1 MGDRR
6 AASVTVS
13 ERTEVAV
20 VGGGPAGAVAAT
32 LLARAG
38 RAVTLFERAPV
49 PAWRAGGVFT
59 SPATMTALRRI
70 GIEETLLRALTRP
83 IPGLRVET
91 PRGTSF
97 RLTYGDDG
105 RLTAPAMGLDRPA
118 FDTTLLETA
127 KRAGVDVRSGVV
139 VRRVDLGNHP
149 AEMSIQRGATSEVVD
164 ADVVI
169 GADGLRSVVARS
181 AAVVRRA
188 PLGQRVGLTFHVRD
202 PEPDV
207 RRDARMCVLDGAYC
221 GLAPVAG
228 GRINVGIVLAG
239 ATWIRDLSA
248 HGAAA
253 VAARVL
259 AAVRVAADEPRGWRD
274 GERCDEIAGAA
285 PLSHRVAR
293 RAGERWLLIGDA
305 AGFLDPFTGEGLHRA
320 LVSAELAAESVDAHL
335 RGDRGA
341 LARYDRAMSTRFATK
356 DIVSRVVI
364 AFLDHPAAFEHVA
377 ARLARRASV
386 RETMGLVMGDLVAA
400 SRALDP
406 RFLAALLA
414 P

>member
-1 MGDRR
+1 
-6 AASVTVS
+6 VTTA
-13 ERTEVAV
+13 ERTEVAI
-20 VGGGPAGAVAAT
+20 VGGGPAGAVVAT
-32 LLARAG
+32 LLAHAG
-38 RAVTLFERAPV
+38 REVVLFERTRV

-70 GIEETLLRALTRP
+70 GVESPVLGALARP

-91 PRGTSF
+91 RRGTSF

-105 RLTAPAMGLDRPA
+105 SLAATAVGLDRPA
-118 FDTTLLETA
+118 FDAALLAMAEQ
-127 KRAGVDVRSGVV
+127 AGADVQMGVA
-139 VRRVDLGNHP
+139 VRRMTAAREGAQL
-149 AEMSIQRGATSEVVD
+149 AIQRGTATATVKAS
-164 ADVVI
+164 VVI

-181 AAVVRRA
+181 MGVVRRA
-188 PLGQRVGLTFHVRD
+188 PLGLRVGLTFHIRD
-202 PEPDV
+202 PEPGV
-207 RRDARMCVLDGAYC
+207 LRDGRMCVLDGAYC

-228 GRINVGIVLAG
+228 GRINVGIVLAS
-239 ATWIRDLSA
+239 AAWRRELSE

-253 VAARVL
+253 VSARVL
-259 AAVRVAADEPRGWRD
+259 AAVPIAADEPPGWRD

-285 PLSHRVAR
+285 PLGHRVAR
-293 RAGERWLLIGDA
+293 RAGDGWLLIGDA

-320 LVSAELAAESVDAHL
+320 LVSAELAAASVNAYL
-335 RGDRGA
+335 SGERGA
-341 LARYDRAMSTRFATK
+341 LRAYDRAMSARFATK
-356 DIVSRVVI
+356 DVVSRVVT

-377 ARLARRASV
+377 ARLARRAAV

-400 SRALDP
+400 TRALDP

>member
-1 MGDRR
+1 M
-6 AASVTVS
+6 TT

-20 VGGGPAGAVAAT
+20 VGGGPAGAVVAT
-32 LLARAG
+32 LLARGG
-38 RAVTLFERAPV
+38 RDVVVFERTPV
-49 PAWRAGGVFT
+49 PRWRAGGVFT
-59 SPATMTALRRI
+59 SPATMAALRRI
-70 GIEETLLRALTRP
+70 GVEPAVLQGLARR

-105 RLTAPAMGLDRPA
+105 SLAAPAVGLDRPA
-118 FDTTLLETA
+118 FDSALLEIA
-127 KRAGVDVRSGVV
+127 ARAGAEIRMGVA
-139 VRRVDLGNHP
+139 VRRVEVEGERPQLTV
-149 AEMSIQRGATSEVVD
+149 QRGATTTLLD
-164 ADVVI
+164 ANVVI

-181 AAVVRRA
+181 AGVVRRA
-188 PLGQRVGLTFHVRD
+188 ALGPRVGLTFHLRD
-202 PEPDV
+202 PDPDAL
-207 RRDARMCVLDGAYC
+207 RDGRMCVLDGAYC
-221 GLAPVAG
+221 GLAPVGG

-239 ATWIRDLSA
+239 ATWRRALSE

-253 VAARVL
+253 VTERVL
-259 AAVRVAADEPRGWRD
+259 RAVPVAADEPPGWRD
-274 GERCDEIAGAA
+274 GEPCDEIAGAA
-285 PLSHRVAR
+285 PLGHRVAR
-293 RAGERWLLIGDA
+293 RAGDRWLLIGDA

-320 LVSAELAAESVDAHL
+320 LVSAELAATAVERRL
-335 RGDRGA
+335 RGERGA
-341 LARYDRAMSTRFATK
+341 LRRYDRAMSARFATK
-356 DIVSRVVI
+356 DLVSRVVT

-377 ARLARRASV
+377 ARLARRTAV

>member
-1 MGDRR
+1 
-6 AASVTVS
+6 VTTAT

-20 VGGGPAGAVAAT
+20 VGGGPAGAVVAM

-38 RAVTLFERAPV
+38 REVVLLERAPV
-49 PAWRAGGVFT
+49 PRWRAGGVFT

-70 GIEETLLRALTRP
+70 GVESAVLRALARP

-105 RLTAPAMGLDRPA
+105 SLAAPAVGLDRPA
-118 FDTTLLETA
+118 FDVALLEMA
-127 KRAGVDVRSGVV
+127 ERAGADVHMGVA
-139 VRRVDLGNHP
+139 VRRVTVGGER
-149 AEMSIQRGATSEVVD
+149 AELAIQRGTTTATIE
-164 ADVVI
+164 ANVVI

-181 AAVVRRA
+181 VGVVRRA
-188 PLGQRVGLTFHVRD
+188 ALGPRVGLTYHLRD
-202 PEPDV
+202 PEPEV
-207 RRDARMCVLDGAYC
+207 LRDGRMCVLDGAYC

-228 GRINVGIVLAG
+228 GRVNVGIVLASP
-239 ATWIRDLSA
+239 AWRRELSQR
-248 HGAAA
+248 GAAA
-253 VAARVL
+253 VATRIVAS
-259 AAVRVAADEPRGWRD
+259 VRVAPDEPRGWRD
-274 GERCDEIAGAA
+274 GEPCDEIAGAA
-285 PLSHRVAR
+285 PLGHHVAR
-293 RAGERWLLIGDA
+293 RAGDNWLLVGDA

-320 LVSAELAAESVDAHL
+320 LVSAELGAACADAHL
-335 RGDRGA
+335 RGERGA
-341 LARYDRAMSTRFATK
+341 LRRYDRAMSARFTTK
-356 DIVSRVVI
+356 DVVSRVVT

-377 ARLARRASV
+377 SRLARRAAV

>member
-1 MGDRR
+1 VITGRR
-6 AASVTVS
+6 TQ
-13 ERTEVAV
+13 VAV
-20 VGGGPAGAVAAT
+20 VGGGPAGAVVAT

-38 RAVTLFERAPV
+38 REVALFERALVPV
-49 PAWRAGGVFT
+49 WRAGGVFT
-59 SPATMTALRRI
+59 SPATMAALRRI
-70 GIEETLLRALTRP
+70 GVEETLLAALARP

-105 RLTAPAMGLDRPA
+105 SLAAPAVGLDRPA
-118 FDTTLLETA
+118 FDAALLAMAEQ
-127 KRAGVDVRSGVV
+127 AGVDVRMGVT
-139 VRRVDLGNHP
+139 VRRVSVGGERTQL
-149 AEMSIQRGATSEVVD
+149 AIQTGTMTATVE
-164 ADVVI
+164 ANVVI

-181 AAVVRRA
+181 AGVVRRA
-188 PLGQRVGLTFHVRD
+188 PLGPRVGLTFHLRD

-207 RRDARMCVLDGAYC
+207 LRDGRMCVLDGAYC

-228 GRINVGIVLAG
+228 GRINVGIVLASPS
-239 ATWIRDLSA
+239 WRRELSER
-248 HGAAA
+248 GAAA
-253 VAARVL
+253 VATHVV
-259 AAVRVAADEPRGWRD
+259 AAVPVAADEPRGWRD
-274 GERCDEIAGAA
+274 GELSDYIAGAA
-285 PLSHRVAR
+285 PLAHRVSR
-293 RAGERWLLIGDA
+293 RSGDGWLLIGDA

-320 LVSAELAAESVDAHL
+320 LVSAELAAASVDAHL
-335 RGDRGA
+335 RGQGGA
-341 LARYDRAMSTRFATK
+341 LHRYDRAMSARFATK
-356 DIVSRVVI
+356 DIVSRVVT

-377 ARLARRASV
+377 ARLARRAAV

>member
-1 MGDRR
+1 
-6 AASVTVS
+6 VTAT

-20 VGGGPAGAVAAT
+20 VGGGPAGSVVAT

-38 RAVTLFERAPV
+38 REVALFDRAPV
-49 PAWRAGGVFT
+49 PRWRAGGVFT

-70 GIEETLLRALTRP
+70 GVEPAVLRVLARP

-105 RLTAPAMGLDRPA
+105 SLAAPAVGLDRPA
-118 FDTTLLETA
+118 FDAALLEMAERTGA
-127 KRAGVDVRSGVV
+127 DVRMGVA
-139 VRRVDLGNHP
+139 VRRVTVGGGR
-149 AEMSIQRGATSEVVD
+149 AELAIQRGATTATVE

-181 AAVVRRA
+181 VGAVRPA
-188 PLGQRVGLTFHVRD
+188 PLGSRVGLTYHLRD

-207 RRDARMCVLDGAYC
+207 LRDGRMCVLDGAYC

-228 GRINVGIVLAG
+228 GRINVGIVLASP
-239 ATWIRDLSA
+239 AWRRELSER
-248 HGAAA
+248 GAAA
-253 VAARVL
+253 VVTRVL
-259 AAVRVAADEPRGWRD
+259 AAVRVAPDEPPGWRD
-274 GERCDEIAGAA
+274 GEPCDEIAGAA
-285 PLSHRVAR
+285 PLGHRVAR
-293 RAGERWLLIGDA
+293 RAGDGWLLIGDA

-320 LVSAELAAESVDAHL
+320 LVSAELAAASVDAHL
-335 RGDRGA
+335 RGERGA
-341 LARYDRAMSTRFATK
+341 LRRYDRAMSARFTTK
-356 DIVSRVVI
+356 DVVSRVVT
-364 AFLDHPAAFEHVA
+364 AFLDQPAAFEYVA
-377 ARLARRASV
+377 SRLARRAGV

>member
-1 MGDRR
+1 
-6 AASVTVS
+6 VTGT

-20 VGGGPAGAVAAT
+20 VGGGPAGAVVAT

-38 RAVTLFERAPV
+38 REVALFERAPAPV
-49 PAWRAGGVFT
+49 WRAGGVFT

-70 GIEETLLRALTRP
+70 DVESAALRALARP

-91 PRGTSF
+91 ARGTSF

-105 RLTAPAMGLDRPA
+105 SLAAPAVGLDRPA
-118 FDTTLLETA
+118 FDAALLEIA
-127 KRAGVDVRSGVV
+127 ERAGANLRMGVA
-139 VRRVDLGNHP
+139 VRRVTVGGGRTAL
-149 AEMSIQRGATSEVVD
+149 AIQRGTTTATVE
-164 ADVVI
+164 ANVVI

-181 AAVVRRA
+181 VGVVRHA
-188 PLGQRVGLTFHVRD
+188 PLGPRVGLTFHLRD

-207 RRDARMCVLDGAYC
+207 LRDGRMCVLDGAYC

-228 GRINVGIVLAG
+228 GRINVGIVLASP
-239 ATWIRDLSA
+239 AWRRELSQR
-248 HGAAA
+248 GAAA
-253 VAARVL
+253 VTSRVL
-259 AAVRVAADEPRGWRD
+259 AAVSVAADEPRGWRD
-274 GERCDEIAGAA
+274 GEPCDEIAGAA
-285 PLSHRVAR
+285 PLGHRVAR

-320 LVSAELAAESVDAHL
+320 LVSAELAAAAVDADL
-335 RGDRGA
+335 RGDPGA
-341 LARYDRAMSTRFATK
+341 LRGYDRAMSARFATK
-356 DIVSRVVI
+356 DIVSRVVT

-377 ARLARRASV
+377 ARLARRAAV

>member
-1 MGDRR
+1 MT
-6 AASVTVS
+6 AA

-20 VGGGPAGAVAAT
+20 VGGGPAGAVVAT

-38 RAVTLFERAPV
+38 REVVLFDRAPV
-49 PAWRAGGVFT
+49 ARWRAGGVFT
-59 SPATMTALRRI
+59 SPATITALRRI
-70 GIEETLLRALTRP
+70 GVETAVLRALARP

-91 PRGTSF
+91 LRGTSF

-105 RLTAPAMGLDRPA
+105 SLAATAVGLDRPA
-118 FDTTLLETA
+118 FDSALLEMA
-127 KRAGVDVRSGVV
+127 ERAGADVRMGVA
-139 VRRVDLGNHP
+139 VRRVTVGGER
-149 AEMSIQRGATSEVVD
+149 AELAIQRGTTTGTVEAN
-164 ADVVI
+164 VVI

-181 AAVVRRA
+181 VGVVRRA
-188 PLGQRVGLTFHVRD
+188 PLGPRVGLTYHLRD

-207 RRDARMCVLDGAYC
+207 LRDGRMCVLDGAYC

-228 GRINVGIVLAG
+228 GRINVGIVLASPD
-239 ATWIRDLSA
+239 WRQELSER
-248 HGAAA
+248 GAAA
-253 VAARVL
+253 VATRIV
-259 AAVRVAADEPRGWRD
+259 AAVRVAPDEPRGWRD
-274 GERCDEIAGAA
+274 GEPCDEIAGAA
-285 PLSHRVAR
+285 PLGHRVAR
-293 RAGERWLLIGDA
+293 RAGDGWLLVGDA

-320 LVSAELAAESVDAHL
+320 LVSAELAAASVDAHL
-335 RGDRGA
+335 RGERGV
-341 LARYDRAMSTRFATK
+341 LRRYDRAMAARFTTK
-356 DIVSRVVI
+356 DVVSRVVT

-377 ARLARRASV
+377 SRLARRAAV